1 VRGPLPVLLSRS
13 CIAGLILPANHLE
26 VRMVTLEGVIQLL
39 YLIDSDSV
47 HIRLLRNQIARN
59 ILPTDIISYTP
70 VQRVTKCL

>member
-1 VRGPLPVLLSRS
+1 
-13 CIAGLILPANHLE
+13 
-26 VRMVTLEGVIQLL
+26 MVTLEGVIQLL